1 MNKTVHDLKGEIGS
15 KKEKPNRD
23 KLQMK
28 NLETQHESQ
37 SKSCYQ
43 DAKDG
48 RENHRQWRH
57 KKRKWI
63 HQGKGD
69 VKSKNIL
76 PQNIQEFWNAVK
88 RQTLRIIG
96 IDERKEIQA
105 QGRENI
111 LKRITKENILTLKK
125 EIPIKV

>member
-1 MNKTVHDLKGEIGS
+1 
-15 KKEKPNRD
+15 
-23 KLQMK
+23 MK
-28 NLETQHESQ
+28 NLEAQHESQ

-43 DAKDG
+43 NAKDG

-57 KKRKWI
+57 KKRNWI